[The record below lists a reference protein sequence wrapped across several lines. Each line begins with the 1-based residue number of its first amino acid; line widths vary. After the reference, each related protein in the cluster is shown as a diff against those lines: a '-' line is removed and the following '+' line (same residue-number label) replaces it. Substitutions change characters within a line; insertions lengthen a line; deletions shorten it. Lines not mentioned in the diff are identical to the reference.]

1 MAFECHKETGNLS
14 SNLVDCVQDPWD
26 EEVAP
31 AQFRTCDELR
41 KGDPHFNSGKEETQ
55 IIPVSSSGFQNQALV
70 RSADNSIAN
79 YCPTIIDLP
88 PALVSEILLWLD
100 AKELGIVSCV
110 STLLQ
115 KLAAD
120 HQGWKDFYA
129 ERWGLPLGPVPL
141 GSAFVEKEKSWKDL
155 FIEKEFRSNVFMGQF
170 STDVLYGHTETVR
183 SVFLLSSAK
192 IILTAGYDCIIR
204 IWGIEDGLLIAS
216 SRPLGCTIRA
226 VTADAN
232 LLVAGGTDGFLQCW
246 KEVEGLRHLF
256 DLTGSQH
263 QNSEFRLW
271 EHVGPVT
278 CVALD
283 EARIYS
289 GSWDMTVRVW
299 DRSLME
305 CLKVLRHSDW
315 VWSLVPRGATVAS
328 TAGRV
333 VYVWDIATGDLIAVI
348 QNPHVGNTYSLARN
362 QTGDVLF
369 TGGED
374 GGIKMFEMKND
385 GEEKKFDQI
394 ASWGQH
400 NGKVH
405 SLAFE
410 FPWLVSASSD
420 GKVSLRDAG
429 KLFRSSKPSKIC
441 KAKPKAA
448 ASQVME
454 VPRMLHGFERNIFSV
469 DIGADRIVCGGEE
482 GVVRVWN
489 FSQALEI
496 DRRVQALRSVR
507 LENRMRRKKAQI
519 EMNSKGARNAHCSDL
534 AKKNQINGNGSGVRY
549 SRRGVSAKLKA

>member
-1 MAFECHKETGNLS
+1 MAFECHRETGNLS

-31 AQFRTCDELR
+31 VQFPTYDELK
-41 KGDPHFNSGKEETQ
+41 KGDSNSNSGKEEAQ
-55 IIPVSSSGFQNQALV
+55 IVPVSNSDSGSQNQALV
-70 RSADNSIAN
+70 RAADNSISDH
-79 YCPTIIDLP
+79 CPIIIDLP
-88 PALVSEILLWLD
+88 AALVSEILLWLD
-100 AKELGIVSCV
+100 AKELGIISCV

-120 HQGWKDFYA
+120 HQGWKNFYA
-129 ERWGLPLGPVPL
+129 ERWGLPLGPISL
-141 GSAFVEKEKSWKDL
+141 DSATVQKEKSWKDL
-155 FIEKEFRSNVFMGQF
+155 FVDREFRSNAFMGRF
-170 STDVLYGHTETVR
+170 STDVLYGHTEAVR
-183 SVFLLSSAK
+183 SVFLLSSAN

-204 IWGIEDGLLIAS
+204 IWGVEDGLLISS

-226 VTADAN
+226 VTADAD

-246 KEVEGLRHLF
+246 KAVEGLRHLF
-256 DLTGSQH
+256 DITGSQN
-263 QNSEFRLW
+263 QSSEFRLW

-299 DRSLME
+299 DRSLMK

-315 VWSLVPRGATVAS
+315 VWSLVPRGGTVAS
-328 TAGRV
+328 TAGAV
-333 VYVWDIATGDLIAVI
+333 VYVWDIDTGDLDAVI
-348 QNPHVGNTYSLARN
+348 QNPHVGDTCSLARN
-362 QTGDVLF
+362 QTGDVFF

-385 GEEKKFDQI
+385 GEEKRFDQI
-394 ASWGQH
+394 AYWGQH
-400 NGKVH
+400 SSKVH

-420 GKVSLRDAG
+420 GKVSLRDVR
-429 KLFRSSKPSKIC
+429 KLFRSSKARKFS

-448 ASQVME
+448 ASQGME
-454 VPRMLHGFERNIFSV
+454 VPRMLHGFKRNIFSV

-482 GVVRVWN
+482 GIVRVWN

-507 LENRMRRKKAQI
+507 LENRMRRKEAQI
-519 EMNSKGARNAHCSDL
+519 EMNNKGARNAHCSS
-534 AKKNQINGNGSGVRY
+534 KKNQINGNGSGVLY
-549 SRRGVSAKLKA
+549 SRGGASAKLKA